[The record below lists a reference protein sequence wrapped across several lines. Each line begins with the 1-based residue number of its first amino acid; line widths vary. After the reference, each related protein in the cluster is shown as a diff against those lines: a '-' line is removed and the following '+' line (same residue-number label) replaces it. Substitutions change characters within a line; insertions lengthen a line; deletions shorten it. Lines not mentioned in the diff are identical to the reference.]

1 MGYIPYHPAY
11 DKEKLH
17 QFVSILQQAVD
28 EGRPWPFPPLVVAG
42 EFLLTGSHRYAA
54 AEEVSWER
62 EGLSI
67 DVVQLVD
74 LFEAAGLD
82 FDTLHTQHN
91 SPTIDDSDDL
101 IALLGELPDEFRREY
116 GIDLH

>member
-54 AEEVSWER
+54 AEEVSWES

-67 DVVQLVD
+67 YVVQLVD
-74 LFEAAGLD
+74 LFEAAGLY
-82 FDTLHTQHN
+82 FDKLPPQHT
-91 SPTIDDSDDL
+91 SSTIDYSN
-101 IALLGELPDEFRREY
+101 AL
-116 GIDLH
+116 IDLLA